1 MTGPVVDIENN
12 KINMPKMKERC
23 SNNWREDLNYLFFQL
38 ERI

>member
-12 KINMPKMKERC
+12 KPKMKERC